1 MKNKPLILVTNDD
14 GISAPGLR
22 TLIKVM
28 NTIGEVVVVAPD
40 SPQSGMGHAITI
52 NSTLRCTKV
61 DLDGGP
67 QKEYACSGTP
77 ADCVKL
83 GVHELLDRKP
93 DLCVSG
99 INHGSNAAINVIYS
113 GTMSGAIE
121 AGIEGIPAIGFSLL
135 DYRWDA
141 DFDQITSY
149 VEEIV
154 RNALSHG
161 IPEGVVLNVNFPKK
175 PKSDIKG
182 VKICRQAKAYWI
194 EEFDSEILNE
204 EYFSYEVGNG
214 FFSNGQWV
222 SGWGNNESQYY
233 TSCEEDYSKFC
244 NESTK
249 ATENTFIENGY
260 LKIQPIYWNTNWPTP
275 ENGQQPFDDPYCQT
289 NDCSS
294 WGGTF
299 DYTSGKL
306 ITRDKFSITYGNEVT
321 VCFKVPEGSGHWPAF
336 WMLPQG
342 FMDDEKF
349 WPRDGEIDLMEHM
362 KTNQDNHLQWLQN
375 PSR

>member
-1 MKNKPLILVTNDD
+1 MNSLFLYKDQAMENKPLILVTNDD

-28 NTIGEVVVVAPD
+28 NTIGDVVVVAPD

-52 NSTLRCTKV
+52 NSTLRCTEV
-61 DLDGGP
+61 DLDKGP

-83 GVHELLDRKP
+83 GVHELLKRKP

-141 DFDQITSY
+141 DFEQISSY

-154 RNALSHG
+154 RNALTHG
-161 IPEGVVLNVNFPKK
+161 IPEGTVLNVNFPKLQK
-175 PKSDIKG
+175 NQIKG

-194 EEFDSEILNE
+194 EEFDKRKDPQGK
-204 EYFSYEVGNG
+204 EYYWLTGEFINDDKGEDTD
-214 FFSNGQWV
+214 QWAL
-222 SGWGNNESQYY
+222 
-233 TSCEEDYSKFC
+233 D
-244 NESTK
+244 
-249 ATENTFIENGY
+249 NGY
-260 LKIQPIYWNTNWPTP
+260 VSIVPTQFDLTAHHHIQKLNTWAFT
-275 ENGQQPFDDPYCQT
+275 DD
-289 NDCSS
+289 
-294 WGGTF
+294 
-299 DYTSGKL
+299 
-306 ITRDKFSITYGNEVT
+306 
-321 VCFKVPEGSGHWPAF
+321 
-336 WMLPQG
+336 
-342 FMDDEKF
+342 
-349 WPRDGEIDLMEHM
+349 
-362 KTNQDNHLQWLQN
+362 
-375 PSR
+375 